1 MRRYIVAHATHE
13 RGHQSVQRE
22 TTWVRM
28 SHHFQMPTSRIWQKL
43 SHIQLQKVGYQYF
56 VYLILFLLL
65 SLVTKFIFVTN
76 IKDYQQ
82 GKSQMKMKIYFS

>member
-1 MRRYIVAHATHE
+1 
-13 RGHQSVQRE
+13 
-22 TTWVRM
+22 
-28 SHHFQMPTSRIWQKL
+28 MPTSRIWQKF

-65 SLVTKFIFVTN
+65 SLVTKFILVTN

-82 GKSQMKMKIYFS
+82 DMSRGNMRINENKDIL

>member
-1 MRRYIVAHATHE
+1 MPRMREVTRVNKCSKRNDSGTNVTPF
-13 RGHQSVQRE
+13 S
-22 TTWVRM
+22 
-28 SHHFQMPTSRIWQKL
+28 MPTSRIWQKL

-65 SLVTKFIFVTN
+65 SLVTKFILVTN